1 MIEGGRRPDH
11 AMSAAF
17 LTMPS
22 LRGSRERN
30 EVVEARLWDAGA
42 LRVCRAQERPAG
54 ASHVVH
60 NRECVAG
67 YEVWD
72 DSPRHSLGCRRCSW
86 FCEDPFHVV
95 MNRPYL
101 VTIIDCIRTF
111 KRNNDVLS
119 KQNMHQ
125 QISSPLSCFI
135 LTVIATMGHTS
146 RASPSL
152 SSAHMPNPGHVLLYM
167 RSLALLLT
175 ADCMLCK
182 LADIMLPYLLV
193 M

>member
-1 MIEGGRRPDH
+1 MHIPVQHGGTRWRERQRKRAMEGGKRGREKKSKERERGAREQDVEREGRRGRACIVDPVPMIEGGRRPDH

-86 FCEDPFHVV
+86 FC
-95 MNRPYL
+95 
-101 VTIIDCIRTF
+101 
-111 KRNNDVLS
+111 
-119 KQNMHQ
+119 
-125 QISSPLSCFI
+125 
-135 LTVIATMGHTS
+135 
-146 RASPSL
+146 
-152 SSAHMPNPGHVLLYM
+152 
-167 RSLALLLT
+167 
-175 ADCMLCK
+175 
-182 LADIMLPYLLV
+182 
-193 M
+193 